1 MIMADFVIGDYKY
14 TTITSNTVEV
24 DVNDTTKSSYEDIP
38 SSVIY
43 GGVTYS
49 VVDMYECFRG
59 CTSLTQPPTI
69 PNSVTNLYGCF
80 RGCTSLTQAPEIP
93 NSVTIMSNCFYGCT
107 SLAQAPVIPSS
118 VVNLFSCFYKCT
130 SLTQAPVIP
139 NAVTNMYDCFRG
151 CTSLVQ
157 PPVIPNSIIDMAH
170 CFRGCTSLVGDIYIY
185 CDTLQLQMT
194 YCFYDTTQPITLHAM
209 NDNVEV
215 CDLLAAT
222 ANNDNVLVNIHS
234 ETPISF
240 TDTQMN
246 YMTNE
251 GLKTL
256 SLQTN
261 ANLVQCE
268 VPDLVNG
275 GTITTNV
282 NDALVDLD
290 NRTGAHPAFVGTI
303 VKNGVSFTNNG
314 DGSFTINGTAQ
325 QRVDQLLL
333 VAPLIGTFR
342 YKFTG
347 GYVKWVTTGTV
358 RRLLFGVQL
367 IQKDAVGGTHG
378 GMPTHTGAFDEMLR
392 SSTIYAE
399 VNFSVRSG
407 ETVDNLT
414 ITPAITKVGDV

>member
-1 MIMADFVIGDYKY
+1 MADFVIGDYKY

-59 CTSLTQPPTI
+59 CTSLTHPPTI

-80 RGCTSLTQAPEIP
+80 RGCTSL
-93 NSVTIMSNCFYGCT
+93 
-107 SLAQAPVIPSS
+107 
-118 VVNLFSCFYKCT
+118 
-130 SLTQAPVIP
+130 
-139 NAVTNMYDCFRG
+139 
-151 CTSLVQ
+151 VQ
-157 PPVIPNSIIDMAH
+157 SPVIPNSIIDMAH

-194 YCFYDTTQPITLHAM
+194 YCFYDTTQPIILHAM

-222 ANNDNVLVNIHS
+222 ANNSNVYVNVRPEGDINF
-234 ETPISF
+234 I
-240 TDTQMN
+240 DTEMN

-275 GTITTNV
+275 GTIITNV
-282 NDALVDLD
+282 NDALVDLLK
-290 NRTGAHPAFVGTI
+290 R
-303 VKNGVSFTNNG
+303 
-314 DGSFTINGTAQ
+314 
-325 QRVDQLLL
+325 
-333 VAPLIGTFR
+333 
-342 YKFTG
+342 
-347 GYVKWVTTGTV
+347 
-358 RRLLFGVQL
+358 
-367 IQKDAVGGTHG
+367 
-378 GMPTHTGAFDEMLR
+378 
-392 SSTIYAE
+392 
-399 VNFSVRSG
+399 
-407 ETVDNLT
+407 
-414 ITPAITKVGDV
+414 